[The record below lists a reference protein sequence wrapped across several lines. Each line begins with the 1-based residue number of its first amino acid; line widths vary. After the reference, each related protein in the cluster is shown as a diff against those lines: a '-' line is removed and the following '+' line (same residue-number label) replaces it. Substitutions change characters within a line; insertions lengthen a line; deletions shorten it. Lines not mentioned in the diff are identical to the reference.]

1 MQDRISQLLRFLDED
16 PNDPFLLFALAQE
29 YAGTGARDKAL
40 GYYLQ
45 LREAH
50 PEHVAT
56 YYHLGMLYEAV
67 KSPEEAADTY
77 ARGIEVA
84 QEQGDSHALKELRAA
99 AETLTSR
106 DE

>member
-1 MQDRISQLLRFLDED
+1 MQERISQLLRFLDED
-16 PNDPFLLFALAQE
+16 PNDPFLLFAVAQE
-29 YAGTGARDKAL
+29 YACSGAREKAL

-56 YYHLGMLYEAV
+56 YYHLGMLYESI
-67 KSPEEAADTY
+67 KSPEEASETY

-84 QEQGDSHALKELRAA
+84 EEQGDAHALKELRSVAQIL
-99 AETLTSR
+99 AER
-106 DE
+106 EE